1 MKKIT
6 ALLLAVLLGLLSLGG
21 VSALATE
28 MRRTLLDEAGVRLI
42 LLKYEMVGGSGA
54 ISPYIMLS
62 IRGVNNTDHRVWVDL
77 KDINVNGVS
86 VIGTTRS
93 IAPHTDTGES
103 SPLLYSVRANDVNR
117 TVSEAALGN
126 ARTLDMRVAVQDGET
141 YRDLA
146 ETKVS
151 IDFIRDSVK
160 TPGSSGGG
168 SSWPSGGSTYYGDY
182 KELKKG
188 SKGQAVRE
196 LQLRLIEL
204 GYMDGKA
211 DGSFGKKTIAAV
223 RVFCSQN
230 NLAVDNVATPDMQAK
245 LFSSS
250 AKAYSEPWIPLEI
263 GQRTEWKDKRGYEM
277 FSWRTQVVN
286 NSKSRTIKGFEIEY
300 YITDVWGKQLLGS
313 TITRKYTVTMTVKP
327 GQTVYT
333 PWAAMGFYISNV
345 DKLYMAITKIAFADG
360 EVREVYEPD
369 FYNCSFH

>member
-126 ARTLDMRVAVQDGET
+126 ARTLEMRVAVQDGET

-223 RVFCSQN
+223 RAFCSQN

>member
-28 MRRTLLDEAGVRLI
+28 QRRTLLDEAGVRLI
-42 LLKYEMVGGSGA
+42 LLKYEVVGGSGA

-117 TVSEAALGN
+117 TVSEAALAN

-141 YRDLA
+141 YKDLA

-151 IDFIRDSVK
+151 IDFIRESVK

-168 SSWPSGGSTYYGDY
+168 SSWPSGGTTYYGDY
-182 KELKKG
+182 KELRKG

-204 GYMDGKA
+204 GYLDGKA

-223 RVFCSQN
+223 RAFCSQN

-300 YITDVWGKQLLGS
+300 YITDVWGKRLLGS
-313 TITRKYTVTMTVKP
+313 MITRKYTVTMTVKP

-345 DKLYMAITKIAFADG
+345 DKLYLAITKIAFADG

>member
-6 ALLLAVLLGLLSLGG
+6 ALLLAVVLGLLSFGG
-21 VSALATE
+21 MSALAVE
-28 MRRTLLDEAGVRLI
+28 QRRTLLDEAGVRLI
-42 LLKYEMVGGSGA
+42 LLKYELIGGSGS
-54 ISPYIMLS
+54 ISPYISLS

-103 SPLLYSVRANDVNR
+103 SALLYSVRANDVNR
-117 TVSEAALGN
+117 AVSEAALAN

-141 YRDLA
+141 YKDLA
-146 ETKVS
+146 DTKVS

-160 TPGSSGGG
+160 TAGSSGGG
-168 SSWPSGGSTYYGDY
+168 SSWPSGGTTYYGDY
-182 KELKKG
+182 KELRKG

-223 RVFCSQN
+223 RSFCSQN

-286 NSKSRTIKGFEIEY
+286 NSKSRTIKGFELEY
-300 YITDVWGKQLLGS
+300 YITDVWGKRLLGS
-313 TITRKYTVTMTVKP
+313 MITRKYTVTMTVKP

-345 DKLYMAITKIAFADG
+345 DKLYLAITKIAFADG

>member
-21 VSALATE
+21 ATALATE
-28 MRRTLLDEAGVRLI
+28 IQRTLLDEAGIRLV
-42 LLKYEMVGGSGA
+42 LLKYEVVGGSGA

-117 TVSEAALGN
+117 TVSEAALAN

-141 YRDLA
+141 YKDLA

-151 IDFIRDSVK
+151 IDFIRESVK

-168 SSWPSGGSTYYGDY
+168 SSWPSGGTTYYGDY
-182 KELKKG
+182 KELRKG

-204 GYMDGKA
+204 GYLDGKA

-223 RVFCSQN
+223 RSFCSQN

-300 YITDVWGKQLLGS
+300 YITDVWGKRLLGS
-313 TITRKYTVTMTVKP
+313 MITRKYTVTMTVKP

-345 DKLYMAITKIAFADG
+345 DKLYLAITKIAFADG

-369 FYNCSFH
+369 FYNCSFN

>member
-117 TVSEAALGN
+117 TVSEAALDN

-160 TPGSSGGG
+160 TSGSSGGG

-223 RVFCSQN
+223 RAFCSQN

-250 AKAYSEPWIPLEI
+250 AKAYSEHWIPLEI